1 MPPARKKKAEPVP
14 EAAPPAPPPEQ
25 DPDSQYERIIPGS
38 SEWDPMR
45 IIIKPR
51 EQLQLTE
58 KELAEETTMVLRAD
72 NPQAP
77 HNIVRFSH
85 KEKCFKLDPAVDQLE
100 VHFAQEGHLLH
111 LTSDEAKKQK
121 DRDDEEKASLARE
134 MERKKA
140 EGTDD
145 GEDATGLRN
154 QFNFSER
161 ASQTLNNARRE
172 RGTMTEPPPSVE
184 YSGQCTQWEMFDA
197 YMEDIERRKE
207 AEAKKGKKDKKEGTR
222 EKEDGVPGTAKEE
235 SKDNIVHSAAMAHAA
250 KILERM
256 ANQNTFADVTEDF
269 KFWEDASDTFR
280 DEGTLL
286 PLWKFSYDKAKKK
299 HVTAVR
305 WNPEFADLFAVGY
318 GSYDFMKQGT
328 GMLCL
333 FSLKNP
339 SWPEFSCTTPTGV
352 MCVDWH
358 PQHSSVLC
366 VGLYDGTVCVYD
378 VRSKSMAPIYQST
391 VKSGKHT
398 DPVWEVCWQEEDLA
412 KNLNFF
418 SISSDGRV
426 TLWTLAKSE
435 LECSDLMQLKLEPG
449 ASLMGKQSNEM
460 EEEDASLM
468 GLAGGCCFDF
478 SKLSEH
484 LFLVGTEEGAIHK
497 CSKAYN
503 SEYLATYTGHYM
515 AVYTVRWNLFH
526 PKIFASC
533 SADWT
538 VKLWDHTTKTALMS
552 FDLNLQV
559 GDLAWSPWSSTTFA
573 ACTAD
578 GKVHVFDL
586 NENKNEPYCEQKVAR
601 KSKLTKVAFNPRADT
616 PVIMVGDDH
625 GTVVALKPSPNLRWT
640 AVSKAEA
647 ERKAKEEAE
656 AASGPRRGAPKKSDA
671 GDGEVKKD
679 PRELEMEKAER
690 ILEMAHKNQIE

>member
-1 MPPARKKKAEPVP
+1 
-14 EAAPPAPPPEQ
+14 
-25 DPDSQYERIIPGS
+25 
-38 SEWDPMR
+38 
-45 IIIKPR
+45 
-51 EQLQLTE
+51 
-58 KELAEETTMVLRAD
+58 
-72 NPQAP
+72 
-77 HNIVRFSH
+77 
-85 KEKCFKLDPAVDQLE
+85 
-100 VHFAQEGHLLH
+100 
-111 LTSDEAKKQK
+111 
-121 DRDDEEKASLARE
+121 
-134 MERKKA
+134 
-140 EGTDD
+140 
-145 GEDATGLRN
+145 
-154 QFNFSER
+154 
-161 ASQTLNNARRE
+161 
-172 RGTMTEPPPSVE
+172 
-184 YSGQCTQWEMFDA
+184 
-197 YMEDIERRKE
+197 
-207 AEAKKGKKDKKEGTR
+207 
-222 EKEDGVPGTAKEE
+222 
-235 SKDNIVHSAAMAHAA
+235 
-250 KILERM
+250 
-256 ANQNTFADVTEDF
+256 
-269 KFWEDASDTFR
+269 
-280 DEGTLL
+280 
-286 PLWKFSYDKAKKK
+286 
-299 HVTAVR
+299 
-305 WNPEFADLFAVGY
+305 VGY

-352 MCVDWH
+352 MCLDWH

-391 VKSGKHT
+391 VKTGKHT

-435 LECSDLMQLKLEPG
+435 LEFSDLMQLKLEPG
-449 ASLMGKQSNEM
+449 LSLMGKQATEM
-460 EEEDASLM
+460 EEEDSSLM

-484 LFLVGTEEGAIHK
+484 LFLVGTEEGSIHK

-503 SEYLATYTGHYM
+503 SEYLATYSGHYM
-515 AVYTVRWNLFH
+515 AVYTVRWNNFH
-526 PKIFASC
+526 PKLFASC

-538 VKLWDHTTKTALMS
+538 VKLWDHTTKNALMS

-601 KSKLTKVAFNPRADT
+601 KSKLTKVSFNPSSET

-640 AVSKAEA
+640 AVTKAEA

-656 AASGPRRGAPKKSDA
+656 ATAGGPRRGAPKKKVEDEEG
-671 GDGEVKKD
+671 GDQKTPK
-679 PRELEMEKAER
+679 ELELEKMDK
-690 ILEMAHKNQIE
+690 ILEMAHKRHNI